1 MVTSNMQHQVAP
13 NKEKIDHL
21 LNTIKNAT
29 ESDVILSAC
38 ETLIVE
44 DELFQWEGNQE
55 IRRKRAANKSY
66 FVERQGIHT
75 VMNLVK
81 TTADELVKRFGVDV
95 LWAYSETDEN
105 RRELLQAGVLG
116 LIIDCLKVGDAKVQ
130 EGAVGALWQLLEYPP
145 IQIESVKAG
154 LLEPLL
160 NLLTS
165 SKVTR
170 TQTRAA
176 GCLHLISWNEECRV
190 PLIHQDAVEK
200 ILSIETTALMVNY
213 FRLLAASNIMLLP
226 EHEAIMNPVTV
237 QKALDNIEKFRAI
250 ETPENVRS
258 IEDRLM
264 YIWVSTKPY
273 VPLVYSRHKQIH
285 LLGMFALANLT
296 YKADNRKLLDAEEL
310 KDKVLCLT
318 WSPMEEARG
327 YASTIAKNL
336 MTPPQNGKQQQI
348 CDAPSLYAISY
359 NYLNNHF
366 YREGTQIT
374 GLTQAWRE
382 LFLR

>member
-1 MVTSNMQHQVAP
+1 MSKSIVTP

-21 LNTIKNAT
+21 LSVIQSAT
-29 ESDVILSAC
+29 VSETILSAC
-38 ETLIVE
+38 ESFIIE
-44 DELFQWEGNQE
+44 DEFFQWEGTPE
-55 IRRKRAANKSY
+55 IRKKREANKAY
-66 FVERQGIHT
+66 FLERHGIQT
-75 VMNLVK
+75 FMNLVK
-81 TTADELVKRFGVDV
+81 TASDDLVKRFGVDV

-105 RRELLQAGVLG
+105 RRELLQAGVLS
-116 LIIDCLKVGDAKVQ
+116 LIIECLKVDNGKVQ

-154 LLEPLL
+154 LVEPLL

-165 SKVTR
+165 SKITR

-176 GCLHLISWNEECRV
+176 GCLHLISWNEECRE
-190 PLIHQDAVEK
+190 PLIYQNAIEK
-200 ILSIETTALMVNY
+200 LLSIETTALMVNY

-226 EHEAIMNPVTV
+226 EHEQIINPVTV
-237 QKALDNIEKFRAI
+237 QNNIDQIAKFLAL

-296 YKADNRKLLDAEEL
+296 YKADNRKLLELEEL
-310 KDKVLCLT
+310 KDKVICLSWCST
-318 WSPMEEARG
+318 DEAKE

-336 MTPPQNGKQQQI
+336 ATTQNGKQHWNP
-348 CDAPSLYAISY
+348 PSLYAISY

-366 YREGTQIT
+366 YRDGTQLA
-374 GLTQAWRE
+374 GLTKAWRE